1 MRRFSI
7 KCYNNLEVQIFGPVM
22 SVLKFD
28 SYEEVI
34 KRANNTSFGLGA
46 GVITKDCKLR
56 EELTDQ

>member
-1 MRRFSI
+1 
-7 KCYNNLEVQIFGPVM
+7 M